1 MTSDLRPQRAKLLVV
16 VALFFVPLAA
26 AFWLYYGSSWRP
38 VGSTSHG
45 QLLLPTRT
53 VPQDIAQLRGK
64 WTLVHIAEGRC
75 EDSCQRA
82 LLVARQTRLALN
94 QDSIRVNRMLVA
106 AADCCDQ
113 SQLNEQHP
121 GLLQQDLATL
131 ADTGAALRAAFP
143 AEGHADALY
152 ILDPLGNVVM
162 RVDVNANPKDLLT
175 DLKKLLK
182 LSSIG

>member
-1 MTSDLRPQRAKLLVV
+1 MTSNLRPQRAKLLVV
-16 VALFFVPLAA
+16 VALFFVPLAV
-26 AFWLYYGSSWRP
+26 AFWLYYGSAWRP
-38 VGSTSHG
+38 DGSTSHG

-53 VPQDIAQLRGK
+53 VPQDIASLQGK

-94 QDSIRVNRMLVA
+94 QDLTRVNRMLVA

-113 SQLNEQHP
+113 PQLNQQHQ
-121 GLLQQDLATL
+121 GLLQLDMATL
-131 ADTGAALRAAFP
+131 ADAGAALRAAFP
-143 AEGHADALY
+143 ADGHADALY

-162 RVDVNANPKDLLT
+162 RFDINANPKDLLT

>member
-1 MTSDLRPQRAKLLVV
+1 MTSNLRPQRAKLLIV
-16 VALFFVPLAA
+16 VALFFVPLAV
-26 AFWLYYGSSWRP
+26 AFWLYYGSAWRP
-38 VGSTSHG
+38 AGSTSHG

-53 VPQDIAQLRGK
+53 VPQDIAQLQGK

-82 LLVARQTRLALN
+82 LLVARQTRLSLN
-94 QDSIRVNRMLVA
+94 QDSTRVNRMLVA

-113 SQLNEQHP
+113 SQLNQQHQ
-121 GLLQQDLATL
+121 GLLQLDMATL
-131 ADTGAALRAAFP
+131 ADAGAALRAAFP
-143 AEGHADALY
+143 ADGHADALY

-162 RVDVNANPKDLLT
+162 RFDINANPKDLLT
-175 DLKKLLK
+175 DLKMLLK